1 MTGVG
6 MSVALEDVVAEGS
19 VVPTAVGAVSTM
31 DDLREGAW
39 KGATAAAAALVDAGW
54 KESW

>member
-6 MSVALEDVVAEGS
+6 MSVGLEAAGAERCVVAA
-19 VVPTAVGAVSTM
+19 AVGAVSTT